1 MQSLDFTRFRT
12 LLERSKMDD
21 KPHQSEGVRW
31 CLSRETDKE
40 HTTRGGIMAD
50 EMGLGKTIQML
61 GVIVC
66 NCKKRTLI
74 ILPKALINQWINSIR
89 EIFNHEPLLYHG
101 QYVNEITEEML
112 STEPIVVSTYGMLD
126 SEKKNNLLH
135 KIKWSRII
143 FDEAHHLRNK
153 KTKKLNG
160 AQKLK
165 ENNNKCIMWFVT
177 GTPIQNR
184 LSDLHSLYK
193 VLGISKDEYK
203 NPQNHNN
210 LIKKYLIKRMKK
222 EIKLNI
228 PETNEQT
235 IFIDWLNEAERDV
248 AEELHAYSVTQSKV
262 PNAEK
267 CKFTNPYEK
276 PMLPFTMFA
285 KQLCVCPKA
294 FQPHVT
300 NLLRKDK
307 EDDETS
313 LTNML
318 VNTGNSKMDTVIKTI
333 LKRKNNRKK
342 LVFCQFKSEIN
353 TIKDALKSNGLTV
366 DVVDGSTSKKTRN
379 EILENQDKSQN
390 QDPNYTLILQ
400 IQVGCE
406 GLNLQ
411 SFSEVYFVSP
421 NWNPAIEDQAIAR
434 CHRIGQ
440 EQQVGIFR
448 FYMND
453 FDRYSVSLDSHIK
466 EKQEE
471 KRSIMI

>member
-1 MQSLDFTRFRT
+1 MSSLDFSRFGT
-12 LLERSKMDD
+12 LLERSKMDVN
-21 KPHQSEGVRW
+21 PHQVEGVRW
-31 CLSRETDKE
+31 CLSRETDE
-40 HTTRGGIMAD
+40 ERTARGGIMAD

-61 GVIVC
+61 GVVVC
-66 NCKKRTLI
+66 NIKRRTLI
-74 ILPKALINQWINSIR
+74 VLPKALLNQWIKSIR
-89 EIFNHEPLLYHG
+89 ETFNHEPLLYHG
-101 QYVNEITEEML
+101 QYVKKITEEML
-112 STEPIVVSTYGMLD
+112 SSEPIVISTYGMLD
-126 SEKKNNLLH
+126 SDKKNNLLH
-135 KIKWSRII
+135 KIKWNRII

-165 ENNNKCIMWFVT
+165 DSNNKCIMWFVT

-184 LSDLHSLYK
+184 VSDLHSLYK
-193 VLGISKDEYK
+193 VLGISKYEYK

-210 LIKKYLIKRMKK
+210 LIKKYLIKRIKK
-222 EIKLNI
+222 EINLNI
-228 PETNEQT
+228 PETNEQ
-235 IFIDWLNEAERDV
+235 IVYIDWDNEAERDV
-248 AEELHAYSVTQSKV
+248 AEELHSYSVTQSKI

-307 EDDETS
+307 EDDEKS
-313 LTNML
+313 ITNML
-318 VNTGNSKMDTVIKTI
+318 VNTGNSKMDTVIRTI

-342 LVFCQFKSEIN
+342 LVFCQFRSEIN

-366 DVVDGSTSKKTRN
+366 DVVDGSTSRKRRN
-379 EILENQDKSQN
+379 EILENQDKSQY
-390 QDPNYTLILQ
+390 QDLNYILVLQ

-421 NWNPAIEDQAIAR
+421 NWNPAVEDQAIAR

-440 EQQVGIFR
+440 KQQVEIFR
-448 FYMND
+448 FYMRN
-453 FDRYSVSLDSHIK
+453 FDRYSPSLDSHIK

>member
-31 CLSRETDKE
+31 CLSRETDKD

-135 KIKWSRII
+135 KIKWNRII

-165 ENNNKCIMWFVT
+165 KNNNKCIMWFVT

-193 VLGISKDEYK
+193 VLGIPKDEYK

-313 LTNML
+313 LRNML

-440 EQQVGIFR
+440 EQQVDIFR

-453 FDRYSVSLDSHIK
+453 FDRYSVSLDNHIK